1 MDVLALPPQTVERL
15 EEGIKGDEGVSW
27 ILAGQVL
34 AIVGLCEEELLAFER
49 AKLAGYLEYPEA
61 GRRWALGNAWR
72 AWCACAR
79 PGRRVV
85 EVTPCGDQA
94 RIEVQGPVDGVFEML
109 AGAGAD
115 VVAGG
120 VDWVAGFG
128 VPSPAV
134 AAVLEQIGGVE

>member
-1 MDVLALPPQTVERL
+1 MSLPPQTI
-15 EEGIKGDEGVSW
+15 EELGRRIGGDEAIPLVV
-27 ILAGQVL
+27 AGQVV
-34 AIVGLCEEELLAFER
+34 AIVELREEERLAFER
-49 AKLAGYLEYPEA
+49 AKVAGYLEHPAA

-85 EVTPCGDQA
+85 EVTRRGDQA
-94 RIEVQGPVDGVFEML
+94 RIEVQGPVEGVFETL

-128 VPSPAV
+128 VPLPAV
-134 AAVLEQIGGVE
+134 ARILEQWEVSE